1 MKLPVPLDSA
11 WKRCTLTNGGL
22 LMDEQKKKRLI
33 GFSLILVAS
42 LLNGLIPSF
51 TQKILQMGLPLET
64 ILTSRY
70 LMGTVLIW
78 LYIFAKRKNFKVS
91 RSNIYFMLTLGF
103 MLFLCTSS
111 LGESYKYLPGAIAVI
126 IGFFYVVIVV
136 FIEILV
142 GREKAEKK
150 RVFCLLLAVTG
161 LVVVIWPMGNMPHL
175 RALGILLALMGA
187 FFYAMQTLG
196 IGSKRLR
203 DIEAEVITG
212 YMNLIIF
219 GANLIRCLLA
229 GQDVFPDTLEQ
240 WGGIFVI
247 GAGSAFIAPLFFCI
261 AIKKIGASD
270 TALTNTTEPI
280 FAYFAGILI
289 MGDKLSWNATLGGIL
304 VVSSVFLLNL
314 PKRKKTRTRLF
325 QW

>member
-1 MKLPVPLDSA
+1 ME
-11 WKRCTLTNGGL
+11 
-22 LMDEQKKKRLI
+22 EQKKKRLV

-51 TQKILQMGLPLET
+51 TQKILSLGLPLET

-78 LYIFAKRKNFKVS
+78 IYIFAKRKTFKVTKA
-91 RSNIYFMLTLGF
+91 NIAYMLTLGF
-103 MLFLCTSS
+103 MLFICTSS
-111 LGESYKYLPGAIAVI
+111 LGESYKYLPGAVAVI
-126 IGFFYVVIVV
+126 LGFFYVVIVV
-136 FIEILV
+136 VIEILV

-161 LVVVIWPMGNMPHL
+161 LGIVIWPMGDMPQL
-175 RALGILLALMGA
+175 RALGILFALTGA

-196 IGSKRLR
+196 IGSKRLK
-203 DIEAEVITG
+203 DIDAEVITG
-212 YMNLIIF
+212 YMNLVIF
-219 GANLIRCLLA
+219 SANLIRCLLA
-229 GQDVFPDTLEQ
+229 GQPVFPDTLEQ
-240 WGGIFVI
+240 WGWIFVI
-247 GAGSAFIAPLFFCI
+247 GAGSAFVAPLFFCI
-261 AIKKIGASD
+261 AIKKIGGSD

-314 PKRKKTRTRLF
+314 PKRNKNGSKKRTRLF